1 MLGLLHKFSLHAHDP
16 SVGYLAIKTN
26 EYERVMKARV
36 STINKFIIP
45 GWVGGGVRPYSS
57 AASSVSHQTI
67 IPPTK
72 KRLLPTHTHRWR
84 RMGSPPPIHRS
95 AQTPSPLSN
104 STGGLGESVRRL
116 GGSGAAGSRRTT
128 AGGHRTARCGRL
140 RRLWPRPR
148 RWRWR

>member
-45 GWVGGGVRPYSS
+45 GWGWGGVRVRQHTAPRSYSS
-57 AASSVSHQTI
+57 AASSVSHQ
-67 IPPTK
+67 
-72 KRLLPTHTHRWR
+72 THRWR

-95 AQTPSPLSN
+95 QLR
-104 STGGLGESVRRL
+104 RRL
-116 GGSGAAGSRRTT
+116 HPPTQQEDWGSLSGGWGEAELLVAGEQLPGATGRHAAGGCGGCGRVH
-128 AGGHRTARCGRL
+128 AGGGGGRES
-140 RRLWPRPR
+140 
-148 RWRWR
+148 